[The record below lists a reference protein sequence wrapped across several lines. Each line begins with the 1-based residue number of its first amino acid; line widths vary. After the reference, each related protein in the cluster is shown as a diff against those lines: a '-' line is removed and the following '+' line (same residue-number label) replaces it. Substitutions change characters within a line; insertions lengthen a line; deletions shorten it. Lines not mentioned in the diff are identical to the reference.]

1 MLRGSSA
8 LPAGGLQAK
17 ANGSARPP
25 RAPLAAAASCQTRRR
40 RATAAAASPAAA
52 AAAAT
57 ASSPLP
63 AAWPVLGSSSSSSNN
78 PRRRRSVGSV
88 AATATAVQQQAS
100 SSSLLLPPP
109 AAALLPAVERAL
121 AAVAAAAAADGAPA
135 PRVAARVF
143 ETADGRGRVGLVA
156 TADAREGDALLAVP
170 EALAATA
177 AGDAGESAA
186 VADFLSSGNGGGGD
200 DAPAVSELV
209 ALALWV
215 MAERVEEDGDA
226 ATAAPTKQQQQ
237 RGALLPA
244 LPRATLSPVLWADD
258 ERADLLR
265 GSPVL
270 QEARDR
276 ERALREQWASMSGG
290 GGGGAAATTSQ
301 NPIARQ
307 GEQAFL
313 RAFCAVVATAAFLP
327 SAGCFALVPVVSSAA
342 LRRTCRGDGALV
354 DYDPQAG
361 SSGCAVL
368 RCGAGGA
375 RAGQEVTLE
384 DGRPNGEFLLATGA
398 LPGDDAAVPAG
409 GGGGG
414 GNARPSSPAA
424 AAIAAAR
431 VDNPQDCLLFP
442 ATLLAADRLYAQK
455 AEILAAAGLDPKG
468 QAFPVRRDALPTQLL
483 SFLRLSRVQDAAQF
497 ARVSFDADVVV
508 SQMNEYEVLQLLMG
522 DCRERLGAY
531 AGGTLEEECK
541 VLQRQ
546 AQEMGQRARD
556 KGAAAAKGPGGAGA
570 AAGGAG
576 AGAEAEAEAEAE
588 RRARERLAAR
598 LRAAEKAV
606 LSATTDAVRRRLAPI
621 RGIPT
626 KSGGMQDPNSDLR
639 EIFEALEGIPS
650 APARALDT
658 VRRWAKGEFD
668 PDWNKR

>member
-1 MLRGSSA
+1 M
-8 LPAGGLQAK
+8 
-17 ANGSARPP
+17 
-25 RAPLAAAASCQTRRR
+25 T
-40 RATAAAASPAAA
+40 PAAA
-52 AAAAT
+52 AAAEA
-57 ASSPLP
+57 PI
-63 AAWPVLGSSSSSSNN
+63 
-78 PRRRRSVGSV
+78 
-88 AATATAVQQQAS
+88 QQKSQS
-100 SSSLLLPPP
+100 LLPPP
-109 AAALLPAVERAL
+109 AAQLLPAVERAL
-121 AAVAAAAAADGAPA
+121 AAVAAAAAADGAPP

-156 TADAREGDALLAVP
+156 TADVREGDVLLAVP

-186 VADFLSSGNGGGGD
+186 VAEFLSAAAGGSDGD

-215 MAERVEEDGDA
+215 MAERA
-226 ATAAPTKQQQQ
+226 AADNDVNGSTSDPKQQQQ
-237 RGALLPA
+237 RDALLSA
-244 LPRATLSPVLWADD
+244 LPRATLSPVLWPED
-258 ERADLLR
+258 ERGDLLR

-270 QEARDR
+270 EEARGR
-276 ERALREQWASMSGG
+276 ERVLREQWAAMSGG
-290 GGGGAAATTSQ
+290 AAGSINNT
-301 NPIARQ
+301 IARQ
-307 GEQAFL
+307 GEDAFL
-313 RAFCAVVATAAFLP
+313 RAFCAVVASAAYLP
-327 SAGCFALVPVVSSAA
+327 SAGCFALVPVVSSTAV
-342 LRRTCRGDGALV
+342 RRTCAGTGALV
-354 DYDPQAG
+354 DYEPSVG

-368 RCGAGGA
+368 RCGPGGGGV

-384 DGRPNGEFLLATGA
+384 DGRPNGEFLLATGG
-398 LPGDDAAVPAG
+398 LPGEDAFVAR
-409 GGGGG
+409 GGGG
-414 GNARPSSPAA
+414 GNNSKPSSPAA

-455 AEILAAAGLDPKG
+455 AEILAAAGLDPQG

-483 SFLRLSRVQDAAQF
+483 SYLRLARVQDVAQF
-497 ARVSFDADVVV
+497 ARVSFDADVIV

-531 AGGTLEEECK
+531 ASTLEEECK
-541 VLQRQ
+541 LLQGQ
-546 AQEMGQRARD
+546 AQEMAQQAAQQAKKAGNNAGQQQEDQAQLLIQE
-556 KGAAAAKGPGGAGA
+556 KS
-570 AAGGAG
+570 
-576 AGAEAEAEAEAE
+576 
-588 RRARERLAAR
+588 ARERLAAR
-598 LRAAEKAV
+598 LRASEKAV

-626 KSGGMQDPNSDLR
+626 KSGGMQDPNADLR